1 MSLLSFLHFFSFLV
15 YLYLA
20 VFLLLKNPK
29 SSLNRVCSA
38 FLSCF
43 VIYSFAMIFIHN
55 PAILKNSA
63 RLSYNLSSF
72 GWTSFSAFYLWFLLI
87 FTRRQK
93 ILKAKLFYLF
103 LFVLLGLPLLFIY
116 KLWAGSLMEDFVR
129 QPYGWAFVWSKT
141 AWPYLFC
148 LYNLLNVGGGI
159 FITFDFN
166 RKTKNLMKKKQARI
180 IYMTSIV
187 SYIFG
192 SLVNIIL
199 PFMRI
204 YTIPQIANVVILSL
218 AFGIVYAITKYKLF
232 VLTPAAAA
240 ENIIETMCDT
250 LLLVDTNGRIM
261 NANSAALGLLG
272 YKMRECIGKS
282 FAMFLEQEQFKE
294 LWYGELIS
302 GNTVV
307 NREATF
313 IPKNGGKI
321 PVLFSGSVMRNNEGD
336 IQGAVCVVRDITGQK
351 ELQDRL
357 VRQEK
362 LALLGQ
368 LAGGLG
374 HELRNPLGVIKN
386 AVYFLNLAL
395 ENPDPQVKETLEL
408 LEKEVATS
416 EKIISSMLAYA
427 RAQPPLRKKVDMNQ
441 IFRELL
447 SRIHV
452 PKNIE
457 TVYTPVESLPE
468 IMADKAQLDQAFGNI
483 ILNAVQAIPEGG
495 RLIIT
500 IDTRDPAWLTVSIAD
515 TGVGIA
521 EKNLEKVF
529 EPLFTGKA
537 KGIGLGLAVTK
548 TFVEGHG
555 GSIDVQSE
563 KGKGTIF
570 TVKLPTPKKEVGV
583 KSV

>member
-1 MSLLSFLHFFSFLV
+1 
-15 YLYLA
+15 
-20 VFLLLKNPK
+20 
-29 SSLNRVCSA
+29 
-38 FLSCF
+38 
-43 VIYSFAMIFIHN
+43 MIFIHN
-55 PAILKNSA
+55 PAVSKNSA
-63 RLSYNLSSF
+63 RLFYYLSSF
-72 GWTSFSAFYLWFLLI
+72 GWTSFPAFYLWFLLI
-87 FTRRQK
+87 FTRKQK

-103 LFVLLGLPLLFIY
+103 LFVLFGLPLLFIF
-116 KLWAGSLMEDFVR
+116 KLRAGSLMEDFVR
-129 QPYGWAFVWSKT
+129 QPYGWAYVWSKT

-148 LYNLLNVGGGI
+148 LYSLLNVGGGI

-166 RKTKNLMKKKQARI
+166 RKTGNHMKKKQAKI

-240 ENIIETMCDT
+240 ENIIETMCDA

-261 NANSAALGLLG
+261 NVNSAALGLLG
-272 YKMRECIGKS
+272 YKMKECIGKS
-282 FAMFLEQEQFKE
+282 FAVFFEQKQFKQ

-307 NREATF
+307 NREAKF
-313 IPKNGGKI
+313 IPKNGGEI

-351 ELQDRL
+351 EMQERL

-386 AVYFLNLAL
+386 AAYFLNMAL
-395 ENPDPQVKETLEL
+395 EKPDPQVKESLEIM
-408 LEKEVATS
+408 EREVDNS
-416 EKIISSMLAYA
+416 ERIISSLLDFASTK
-427 RAQPPLRKKVDMNQ
+427 PPLRHNVDIDQVLGKVLTGLK
-441 IFRELL
+441 I
-447 SRIHV
+447 
-452 PKNIE
+452 PGNIE
-457 TVYTPVESLPE
+457 VKSQFAENTPFFPG
-468 IMADKAQLDQAFGNI
+468 DPDQLSQVFGNI
-483 ILNAVQAIPEGG
+483 ILNAVQAMPEGG
-495 RLIIT
+495 LLMIESE
-500 IDTRDPAWLTVSIAD
+500 TREPGWVTVSIAD
-515 TGVGIA
+515 TGVGIPGENI
-521 EKNLEKVF
+521 EKIF
-529 EPLFTGKA
+529 EPLFTTKA
-537 KGIGLGLAVTK
+537 KGIGLGMAISK
-548 TFVEGHG
+548 TFVESHG
-555 GSIDVQSE
+555 GSIEVQS
-563 KGKGTIF
+563 KPGKGTTF
-570 TVKLPTPKKEVGV
+570 TVKLPVIEK
-583 KSV
+583 